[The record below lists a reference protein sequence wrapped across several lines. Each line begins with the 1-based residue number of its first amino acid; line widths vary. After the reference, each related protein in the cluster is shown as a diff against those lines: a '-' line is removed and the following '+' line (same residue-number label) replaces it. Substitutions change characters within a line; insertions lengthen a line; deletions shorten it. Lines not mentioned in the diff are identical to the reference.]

1 MCMYLLNCSCVQ
13 GLLHTAVLEVG
24 KRVRHQFRNSRDMLD
39 ERPSDDLSHDDE
51 DIPTITCHDL
61 QTKEE
66 KAKLPDPDTSLI
78 TDFQLITNLSV
89 RYVSVFVCVYMYC
102 TVLYCTVL
110 YCTILYCTIL
120 YCTVLYC
127 TVLYCT
133 VLYCAVLYCTV
144 LYCTILYCAV
154 LYCTVLYCTVQ
165 C

>member
-1 MCMYLLNCSCVQ
+1 MCMYLLNCSYVQ

-51 DIPTITCHDL
+51 DIPTITCRDL

-66 KAKLPDPDTSLI
+66 KAKLRDPDTSLI
-78 TDFQLITNLSV
+78 TDFQLITHLSV
-89 RYVSVFVCVYMYC
+89 RYVSVFVCVCMY
-102 TVLYCTVL
+102 V
-110 YCTILYCTIL
+110 L

-133 VLYCAVLYCTV
+133 VLYCT
-144 LYCTILYCAV
+144 V
-154 LYCTVLYCTVQ
+154 LYCTVLYCTVLY
-165 C
+165 CTVLYSTVLYCTVLYCTVLYYISH